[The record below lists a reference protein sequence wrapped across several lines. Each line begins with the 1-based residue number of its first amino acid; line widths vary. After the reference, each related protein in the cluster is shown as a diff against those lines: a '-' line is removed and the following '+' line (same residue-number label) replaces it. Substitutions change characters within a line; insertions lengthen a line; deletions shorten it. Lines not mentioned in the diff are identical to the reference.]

1 MNSFFSFSFSFSSF
15 SLKKKW
21 RILKQPWENK
31 KDEFNCS
38 VVLRNCSE
46 PQDIGND
53 DDDVEVVVE
62 KDM

>member
-1 MNSFFSFSFSFSSF
+1 MNSFFSFSLSIFF
-15 SLKKKW
+15 KKW

-53 DDDVEVVVE
+53 DDVVEVVVE